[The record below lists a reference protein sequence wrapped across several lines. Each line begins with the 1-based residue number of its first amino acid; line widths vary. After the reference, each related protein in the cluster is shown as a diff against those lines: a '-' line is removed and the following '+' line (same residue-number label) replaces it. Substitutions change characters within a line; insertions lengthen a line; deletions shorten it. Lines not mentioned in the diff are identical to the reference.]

1 MSSHPAQ
8 IHISGDIY
16 LAPEEITETF
26 IRAGGPGG
34 QNVNKVS
41 SAVQLRFDARHSKA
55 LSNVVY
61 LRLKSLA
68 GRRMTADGI
77 IIIEA
82 KKFRSQE
89 RNREDAL
96 DRLSELIKEAAVPPV
111 ARRKTKPSRS
121 AREKRMTSKRHR
133 AGTKHNRGTVGRD
146 D

>member
-1 MSSHPAQ
+1 MSTRPAH
-8 IHISGDIY
+8 IHITDDIY
-16 LAPEEITETF
+16 LAPDDITETF

-41 SAVQLRFDARHSKA
+41 TAVQLRFDARHCKA
-55 LSNVVY
+55 LTNAVY

-77 IIIEA
+77 VIIEA

-96 DRLSELIKEAAVPPV
+96 ARLSELIKEAAVPPV
-111 ARRKTKPSRS
+111 TRRKTKPTRS

-133 AGTKHNRGTVGRD
+133 AGTKRNRGAVGRD

>member
-1 MSSHPAQ
+1 MSKPP
-8 IHISGDIY
+8 IHIRDD
-16 LAPEEITETF
+16 LFLDPQEIEETF

-41 SAVQLRFDARHSKA
+41 SAVQLRFDARHSRA
-55 LSNVVY
+55 LSNAVY
-61 LRLKSLA
+61 LRLKPLA
-68 GRRMTADGI
+68 GRRMTGDGV

-96 DRLSELIKEAAVPPV
+96 NRLVEMIQQAAEPPKH
-111 ARRKTKPSRS
+111 RRPTKPSK
-121 AREKRMTSKRHR
+121 AAKQKRLTNKRHR
-133 AGTKHNRGTVGRD
+133 AGIKGGRGAVGND

>member
-8 IHISGDIY
+8 IHIIGDIY
-16 LAPEEITETF
+16 LAPKEITETF

-96 DRLSELIKEAAVPPV
+96 DRLNELIKEAAVPPV

-133 AGTKHNRGTVGRD
+133 AGTKRNRGTVDRD